1 MKASTAITAAEPEWG
16 KLSSLELSSRRS
28 EFRELLPR
36 LAPAMRS
43 ADFSLVR
50 LGLARVGLD
59 DGMIAPLASAL
70 RDNRSIR
77 FLNLAD
83 NMLGP
88 AAAKALSTALS
99 DT

>member
-16 KLSSLELSSRRS
+16 KLSGLELSGRRS

-50 LGLARVGLD
+50 LGLARVGGVEVLD
-59 DGMIAPLASAL
+59 EAL
-70 RDNRSIR
+70 HQRRR
-77 FLNLAD
+77 LH
-83 NMLGP
+83 
-88 AAAKALSTALS
+88 
-99 DT
+99 